1 MTAPAADPEDR
12 AVAVRV
18 LEAELSDL
26 VNRFRRQVRD
36 AAERIEPGM
45 HPGAYKVF
53 VRIARDEPITVS
65 ALSEALTLDKG
76 LTSRT
81 VAWLENVGLVERAA
95 DPNDRRSSLLS
106 LTDEGR
112 RRLEQSRSP
121 ERSDLA
127 EALRS
132 WSIDDVRRFAVLLHA
147 FGLAEKPGEF
157 DELES
162 TRRLLEK

>member
-1 MTAPAADPEDR
+1 MTARDTDPEDR

-81 VAWLENVGLVERAA
+81 VAWLEKVGLVERAS

-112 RRLEQSRSP
+112 RRLEHARSP

-127 EALRS
+127 EALQA
-132 WSIDDVRRFAVLLHA
+132 WSTDDVRRFAVLLHA
-147 FGLAEKPGEF
+147 FGLAEKPGDF